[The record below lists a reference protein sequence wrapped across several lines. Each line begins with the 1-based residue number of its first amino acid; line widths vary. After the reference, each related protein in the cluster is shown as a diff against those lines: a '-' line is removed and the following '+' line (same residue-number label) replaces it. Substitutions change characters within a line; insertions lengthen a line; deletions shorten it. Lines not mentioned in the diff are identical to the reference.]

1 MKLLLIEDSERL
13 RRSLGEG
20 LRRSGFAVDLVE
32 DGEAGLRFALAAEY
46 DAVVLD
52 LMLPK
57 LDGLSVLQ
65 RLRDHGRNTNVLILS
80 AQDQVHDRIRGLRLG
95 ADDYLIKPFAFEEL
109 LARLQALVR
118 RRYENRSPV
127 IQLGG
132 IELNTALHQANYRGR
147 EILLTPH
154 ELALLE
160 YLAFNRGRVLS
171 VKSLEDH
178 LYDSDAQ
185 VSSNAIEA
193 HISGLRRKLRE
204 VGEPEIIKTRRGF
217 GYYIEPA

>member
-1 MKLLLIEDSERL
+1 MKVLVIEDSERL
-13 RRSLGEG
+13 RKSLGEG
-20 LRRSGFAVDLVE
+20 LRRSGFAVDMAD
-32 DGEAGLRFALAAEY
+32 DGEAGLRFALATEY
-46 DAVVLD
+46 DAIVLD

-65 RLRDHGRNTNVLILS
+65 HLRDRGRNTNVLILS
-80 AQDQVHDRIRGLRLG
+80 AKDQVQDRIRGLKLG

-127 IQLGG
+127 VQLGG
-132 IELNTALHQANYRGR
+132 IELNTALHQVSYQGR
-147 EILLTPH
+147 EILLTPY

-160 YLAFNRGRVLS
+160 YLAFNRGRVAS
-171 VKSLEDH
+171 VKTLEDH
-178 LYDSDAQ
+178 LYDSNAL